1 MSAKFNTI
9 LAELRSL
16 SNEANRKGM
25 ARFGIATDK
34 AFGVKHPQ
42 LKAIAGRHRRDHAL
56 ALELWDSGYHEARLL
71 ATIIDDPKQVTEA
84 QAEAWVKD
92 LNSWDI
98 CDGFTGSL
106 IDRTPFAYKKA
117 QTWARRKDEF
127 VRRAGFA
134 LMAWRVVHDKQ
145 ATDDKFD
152 PFFPLIFKYSTDER
166 NFVKK
171 AVNWALREVGKR
183 NRALNRKAIQ
193 TARQIAKID
202 SRSASWI
209 AKDALKELQS
219 DAVQA
224 RLRKKAAKTQKERTL
239 AYSKAS
245 DGAFARHE

>member
-1 MSAKFNTI
+1 MSSKLEAI

-25 ARFGIATDK
+25 ARFGIASEK
-34 AFGVKHPQ
+34 AFGVKHTE
-42 LKAIAGRHRRDHAL
+42 LKAIARQYRRDHDL
-56 ALELWDSGYHEARLL
+56 AAELWASGYHEARLL

-92 LNSWDI
+92 INSWDI

-117 QTWARRKDEF
+117 IAWAKRKDEF

-134 LMAWRVVHDKQ
+134 LMAWLPVHDKK
-145 ATDDKFD
+145 ASDGKFD
-152 PFFPLIFKYSTDER
+152 PFFPLIVEYSTDER

-171 AVNWALREVGKR
+171 AVNWALRQLGKR

-193 TARQIAKID
+193 TARQMANID
-202 SRSASWI
+202 SKPARWI
-209 AKDALKELQS
+209 AKDALRELES

-224 RLRKKAAKTQKERTL
+224 RLREKATKPKSR
-239 AYSKAS
+239 K
-245 DGAFARHE
+245 